1 MLVNLGTW
9 FRIAGRWTVAL
20 CLLPSI
26 GYTSPPRAEPFELDL
41 RGLNAFSIE
50 GQNSSLVTLLPGA
63 RVDGGWLPH
72 GKEGP
77 NAGVAL
83 TGRGASVGI
92 ALIRLPF
99 RGLRFDSI
107 DGKTNFLV
115 ASRFRNCFSC
125 GKTEKWTTALFPSAR
140 HGSITLEPGTYL
152 LHLWSLAGNGNVRL
166 ELKGLT
172 GSQHLSLDTE
182 KSGLV
187 HVPLNDAASSEDALA
202 WQGEARFSAPDKFL
216 MLSSLDA
223 SVDQSQVLARG
234 DCLVFDSLLPSEILN
249 GPQCRVPSEL
259 KMGEYSYEASLVD
272 SSDAP
277 IQLVWNILRAI
288 RSTGKAA
295 DYGMWMRSD
304 GNFLRSNAQA
314 IVIPIPN

>member
-1 MLVNLGTW
+1 MNLGTC
-9 FRIAGRWTVAL
+9 FRIAGRWAAAL

-26 GYTSPPRAEPFELDL
+26 GYTSPPRAEPFDPHL
-41 RGLNAFSIE
+41 RGLNSFSIE
-50 GQNSSLVTLLPGA
+50 GHNSSLVTLLPGA

-83 TGRGASVGI
+83 TGRGTSVGI

-99 RGLRFDSI
+99 RGLQFDSI
-107 DGKTNFLV
+107 EGKTNFLV
-115 ASRFRNCFSC
+115 GSRFRNCFSC
-125 GKTEKWTTALFPSAR
+125 GKTKKWTTALFPSRR

-152 LHLWSLAGNGNVRL
+152 LHLWSSAGNGKVRL

-187 HVPLNDAASSEDALA
+187 HAPLNDAASSEDALT
-202 WQGEARFSAPDKFL
+202 WRGEARFSAPDKFL

-234 DCLVFDSLLPSEILN
+234 DCLVFDSLLPSEFIN
-249 GPQCRVPSEL
+249 GPQCRVPGEL
-259 KMGEYSYEASLVD
+259 KMGEYTYEASLVD

-288 RSTGKAA
+288 RSTGEVA
-295 DYGMWMRSD
+295 DYGMWMGSD
-304 GNFLRSNAQA
+304 GTFPRSNAQA
-314 IVIPIPN
+314 IVIPLPN